1 MPSRCGQKRVVRKK
15 GSLIH
20 TGYSLIGEVTKTATC
35 PGILI
40 CRDES
45 FPVIL
50 IIQQIQEKLRISL
63 DGVYTHA

>member
-1 MPSRCGQKRVVRKK
+1 MPSRCGQKQAVTNR
-15 GSLIH
+15 GLIH
-20 TGYSLIGEVTKTATC
+20 TGYGLIGEVTKTATC

-50 IIQQIQEKLRISL
+50 IIQQIQEELRISL
-63 DGVYTHA
+63 DGVYTYA